1 ELVRNLS
8 VDVVSSG
15 DLVQR
20 FSAIWSDAQIATH
33 RAASEKLYRIKDRA
47 FEAISRRL
55 SEDIPTSEYDIQRLM
70 ALWFRDEQL
79 VTDSD
84 PNVSAEENAGN
95 PHYLPTAASSRTI
108 RPDELVLLDLWGKL
122 ETPGS
127 VFADITWMG
136 FTGRRVPARYADAF
150 AAIHAARDAAIALVQ
165 TAARAGRELR

>member
-1 ELVRNLS
+1 SHTLDHLPGTRTQYAGRDQLESGLRHLLAGVQRIAMEYSPRCAIPYVARVDAGTIELVRDAG
-8 VDVVSSG
+8 VEVVSSG

-84 PNVSAEENAGN
+84 PNVSAEE
-95 PHYLPTAASSRTI
+95 
-108 RPDELVLLDLWGKL
+108 
-122 ETPGS
+122 
-127 VFADITWMG
+127 
-136 FTGRRVPARYADAF
+136 
-150 AAIHAARDAAIALVQ
+150 
-165 TAARAGRELR
+165 